1 MPRTPSQMDSKM
13 SVEKV
18 TTNLRYLRPDPRPDL
33 DGSGE
38 GDQLEDNNRDAE
50 IVVVG
55 RLLFLLLCLLG
66 EEPIIYRGELQGEL
80 DGVEYKNNTKYK
92 IQHSK
97 CKIQDTK
104 YKQQNTKC
112 PLRRAPR

>member
-55 RLLFLLLCLLG
+55 RLLLCLLG
-66 EEPIIYRGELQGEL
+66 EEPIINRGELQGEL
-80 DGVEYKNNTKYK
+80 DGVEYKNN
-92 IQHSK
+92 SK
-97 CKIQDTK
+97 CKIQHSNVK
-104 YKQQNTKC
+104 HKIPNTNI
-112 PLRRAPR
+112 PLRRSPR

>member
-55 RLLFLLLCLLG
+55 RLLLLLLCLLPLVFG
-66 EEPIIYRGELQGEL
+66 TNALWTVLVVITGALVLRELLQMFASL
-80 DGVEYKNNTKYK
+80 K
-92 IQHSK
+92 
-97 CKIQDTK
+97 
-104 YKQQNTKC
+104 
-112 PLRRAPR
+112 R

>member
-18 TTNLRYLRPDPRPDL
+18 TTNLKYLRIHPRTDL

-50 IVVVG
+50 IVVV
-55 RLLFLLLCLLG
+55 RLLLLLLGVLG
-66 EEPIIYRGELQGEL
+66 EEPIIHRGELKGEL

-92 IQHSK
+92 IQRSK

-104 YKQQNTKC
+104 HKIQTAKYK
-112 PLRRAPR
+112 

>member
-18 TTNLRYLRPDPRPDL
+18 TSNLKYLRPHPCTDL

-55 RLLFLLLCLLG
+55 LLLLLLCLLG
-66 EEPIIYRGELQGEL
+66 EEPIIHRGELKGEL
-80 DGVEYKNNTKYK
+80 DGVEYKSITKYK
-92 IQHSK
+92 IQNSK
-97 CKIQDTK
+97 CNI
-104 YKQQNTKC
+104 QNTNYKLQNTNS
-112 PLRRAPR
+112 PLRRAQM

>member
-80 DGVEYKNNTKYK
+80 DGAAGHRPRSSQQGQGAQGGE
-92 IQHSK
+92 K
-97 CKIQDTK
+97 CTF
-104 YKQQNTKC
+104 
-112 PLRRAPR
+112 